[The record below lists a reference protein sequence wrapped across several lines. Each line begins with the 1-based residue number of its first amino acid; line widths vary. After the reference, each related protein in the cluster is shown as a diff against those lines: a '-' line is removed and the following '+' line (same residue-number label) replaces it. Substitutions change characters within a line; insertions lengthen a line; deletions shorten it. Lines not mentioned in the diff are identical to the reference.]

1 MPPPDSTDGSLPH
14 AGAAQAGWGGAEE
27 GRLTRVSTMGASSLC
42 MQRAFSE

>member
-14 AGAAQAGWGGAEE
+14 AGAGRGGGAEE
-27 GRLTRVSTMGASSLC
+27 GRLTRVSTMGASLLC